1 MNLLKLSFLIS
12 LMTFSLSAQSSDS
25 EKIYQ
30 SILKATFT
38 QDKIDKIVAL
48 GIDIYLENLK
58 YVADQIENTTDC
70 YGIYVNELPNKYR
83 VQPQYIVDFERLV
96 NGLNG
101 ENCGELTAKED

>member
-38 QDKIDKIVAL
+38 QDKIEVAKPL
-48 GIDIYLENLK
+48 LK
-58 YVADQIENTTDC
+58 KNEC
-70 YGIYVNELPNKYR
+70 KEGIYTYKLLKDSNYWNQEAGIQK
-83 VQPQYIVDFERLV
+83 PQTR
-96 NGLNG
+96 
-101 ENCGELTAKED
+101 